1 MLLVIGTDDAL
12 LEGLAQALAT
22 TGQRVITC
30 RSLDEGAQIADAEPP
45 LMLIVD
51 GTLLREDI
59 DNTFARIT
67 VAAGGALVTF
77 RRTGEAMSTNTP
89 LPRSLSRLRMAD
101 LELPLERNRLLALAE
116 HLGHRARLAGR
127 SRGAPPPEPPAV

>member
-22 TGQRVITC
+22 TGQRVATC
-30 RSLDEGAQIADAEPP
+30 HTFDEAAQISDAAPL

-51 GTLLREDI
+51 GALVRQDTSGALER
-59 DNTFARIT
+59 
-67 VAAGGALVTF
+67 VALSAGGALVTF
-77 RRTGEAMSTNTP
+77 RTAGDPANATP
-89 LPRSLSRLRMAD
+89 LPRSLARLRMAD

-116 HLGHRARLAGR
+116 HLGTRARLAGR
-127 SRGAPPPEPPAV
+127 SPEASPKEPPSA